1 MADHPIYITREDYA
15 KLRLLLTVSPS
26 SGRSAT
32 LDNLRGE
39 LDRALVVDSAS
50 IPAGVVAMGSR
61 VEIEDLATG
70 EIEAYT
76 LVFPERA
83 NAEEGR
89 LSVLAPIGTALIGDR
104 EGEEVHWNTPG
115 GVRRIRIRRV
125 TAPTG
130 SPNAVPESVGSAP
143 AR

>member
-15 KLRLLLTVSPS
+15 KLRLLLTVSSS
-26 SGRSAT
+26 SGRST
-32 LDNLRGE
+32 SLDNLRGE

-50 IPAGVVAMGSR
+50 IPEGVVAMGSQI
-61 VEIEDLATG
+61 EIEDLATG
-70 EIEAYT
+70 EIETYT

-83 NAEEGR
+83 DAEAGR

-104 EGEEVHWNTPG
+104 EGEDVHWNTPG

-125 TAPTG
+125 TAPSG
-130 SPNAVPESVGSAP
+130 AVPELAGSVP
-143 AR
+143 TR

>member
-15 KLRLLLTVSPS
+15 KLRLLLSVSPT
-26 SGRSAT
+26 SGRSAL

-39 LDRALVVDSAS
+39 LDRALVVDPAG
-50 IPAGVVAMGSR
+50 IPAGVIAMGSK
-61 VEIEDLATG
+61 VEIEDVATG

-76 LVFPERA
+76 LVFPEQA

-115 GVRRIRIRRV
+115 GVRQIRIRRV
-125 TAPTG
+125 TAP
-130 SPNAVPESVGSAP
+130 AVAVGTTPESAASST

>member
-15 KLRLLLTVSPS
+15 KLRLLLTVASS
-26 SGRSAT
+26 SGRSTT

-39 LDRALVVDSAS
+39 LDRALVVDPAS

-70 EIEAYT
+70 EVEAYT

-125 TAPTG
+125 TAPG
-130 SPNAVPESVGSAP
+130 AVAPEP
-143 AR
+143 AGVVPTR

>member
-15 KLRLLLTVSPS
+15 KLRLLLTVAPS
-26 SGRSAT
+26 SGRTTT

-39 LDRALVVDSAS
+39 LDRALVVDPAS
-50 IPAGVVAMGSR
+50 IPAGVVAMGSQ

-83 NAEEGR
+83 DAEAGR

-125 TAPTG
+125 TAPG
-130 SPNAVPESVGSAP
+130 AAVPEPAGAAP
-143 AR
+143 TR